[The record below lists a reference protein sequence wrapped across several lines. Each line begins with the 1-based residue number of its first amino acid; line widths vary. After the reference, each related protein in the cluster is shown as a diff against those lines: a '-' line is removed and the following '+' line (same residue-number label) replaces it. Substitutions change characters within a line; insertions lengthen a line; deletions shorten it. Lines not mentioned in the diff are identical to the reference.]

1 MRYKNIDIHNIA
13 CLVENEDG
21 GVSWLRFPKDV
32 ASEFEGGEGAYNVA
46 RYATGVEL
54 RFVIESGDSATI
66 TMRKWE
72 DDVITHT
79 FRVNR
84 GGVQGGW
91 EDADIQNIV
100 CIQPKEFII
109 KRSKNIDAIRKVNPN
124 NAFSPEVVRVI
135 FDRGRYK
142 LLSVS
147 DNVRPPRPSE
157 VPSKTILFYGSSITH
172 GSNAL
177 DMPHSFSSV
186 IGRKLNYDVYNLGM
200 AGNCR
205 IEHKTI
211 DYISSLDW
219 NVAVLE
225 LGINVLD
232 WEEEKIA
239 ERVDYVL
246 NNLAAKHQDKPVIMI
261 SPFYCDND
269 LLYDGIRSKKWRKIM
284 EERIRKANLPNVTYV
299 NGMNILNKSE
309 YLTADLVHP
318 NVDGVQKIAD
328 DLYQII
334 TAAIRK
340 FE

>member
-1 MRYKNIDIHNIA
+1 MKYKNIEIHNVA
-13 CLVENEDG
+13 CIREDENG
-21 GVSWLRFPKDV
+21 GASWLRFPQEV
-32 ASEFEGGEGAYNVA
+32 ASDFEGGEGAYNVA

-66 TMRKWE
+66 TMSKWE
-72 DDVITHT
+72 DDDITHT

-100 CIQPKEFII
+100 GQQPKEFVI
-109 KRSKNIDAIRKVNPN
+109 KRSQNIDALRKVCPDS
-124 NAFSPEVVRVI
+124 AFSAEVVRVI

-142 LLSVS
+142 LLGIS
-147 DNVRPPRPSE
+147 DNVRPPRPDE
-157 VPSKTILFYGSSITH
+157 VPSKSILFYGSSITH

-177 DMPHSFSSV
+177 DMPHSFASV
-186 IGRKLNYDVYNLGM
+186 IGRRLNYDVYNLGM
-200 AGNCR
+200 AGHCR
-205 IEHKTI
+205 VEHKTI

-239 ERVDYVL
+239 ERVDYTL
-246 NNLAAKHQDKPVIMI
+246 SNLAAKNPQKPVIMI

-269 LLYDGIRSKKWRKIM
+269 LLCGGVRSNKWRKVM
-284 EERIRKANLPNVTYV
+284 EERIKKADLPNVTYV
-299 NGMNILNKSE
+299 NGLDILDKAE
-309 YLTADLVHP
+309 YLTADIVHP

-328 DLYQII
+328 DLYSVIS
-334 TAAIRK
+334 AAIK
-340 FE
+340 KYE